1 MAYCAAMTPTFHDLW
16 EQREQHARDLLAAE
30 RALATYVSDEDS
42 HEIED
47 LRDPSGKRFLFDDIE
62 GMAQQSTSAVEAIL
76 AASLVPNIA
85 NQTRWGRMRLRACT
99 PGCACTCG
107 RCAWI
112 RARARYE
119 RWGADLT

>member
-1 MAYCAAMTPTFHDLW
+1 MTPTFHELW
-16 EQREQHARDLLAAE
+16 EQREQHAQDLLAAE
-30 RALATYVSDEDS
+30 RALATYVADEDK

-47 LRDPSGKRFLFDDIE
+47 LRDPHGKRFLFDDSE

-76 AASLVPNIA
+76 GASLVPNIA
-85 NQTRWGRMRLRACT
+85 NQTRWGRMRLRACIA
-99 PGCACTCG
+99 PCSCLCG

-119 RWGADLT
+119 RSGADPT